1 MNVYSTIVL
10 NGLIVIISFYVYKS
24 YSALNIIDLT
34 ELNKCP
40 FCYGKTACTNLFN
53 GNIKMN
59 SSTSNIFYNLINL
72 VLNSKNVYYGSYKH
86 QSSYKDIVV
95 KKLANDN
102 ELKNFDTYIRTRF
115 GVYSNFQKME
125 KNFKTEI
132 SKFLTTSTN
141 DVDVKLKLCPD
152 PHAFDILLPDGHDLS
167 SEEYIHF
174 YTMLYVNPEPIL
186 MQILNASHGWPV
198 PHFYGSCGRLVIVEN
213 CGTRISSLMDSD
225 WCHRAKL
232 ARDILHLAHNLTY
245 LHDRL
250 SVYLTDVSLDNLV
263 VSEEGVVKIVDL
275 EHTIVVD
282 RHPSSTDLPQSWFL
296 PHHSYHQSCD
306 NCFAYSAD
314 EVCAHRISDHN
325 FYAVC
330 KEVLSNTTTLGHQ
343 WLLHSPPPS
352 LHGETSLLS
361 SLIESCVDPPPG
373 VLRKN
378 VAAQIIQ
385 TIDQALL
392 EKC

>member
-1 MNVYSTIVL
+1 MGEMDSTIVL

-72 VLNSKNVYYGSYKH
+72 VLNSKNVYYGSYKHQSSYKDIVVKKLANDNELKNFDTYIRTQNSKNVYYGSYKH

-282 RHPSSTDLPQSWFL
+282 RHPSSTGNENKNIFQMSAQSN
-296 PHHSYHQSCD
+296 D
-306 NCFAYSAD
+306 
-314 EVCAHRISDHN
+314 
-325 FYAVC
+325 
-330 KEVLSNTTTLGHQ
+330 
-343 WLLHSPPPS
+343 PS
-352 LHGETSLLS
+352 SG
-361 SLIESCVDPPPG
+361 
-373 VLRKN
+373 
-378 VAAQIIQ
+378 
-385 TIDQALL
+385 
-392 EKC
+392 